1 MTSRFRHA
9 ERFAALLNQGQNK
22 PRLKKKMPNRQNP
35 LRVGSALIWKLRHYL
50 RVEGLAPYGQD
61 LGGTTVRAGLMKG
74 E

>member
-35 LRVGSALIWKLRHYL
+35 LRV
-50 RVEGLAPYGQD
+50 EGLAPYGQD